1 VTSAST
7 TVWLAPSAT
16 TFSCLCE
23 VCLEQARTSGVLFAD
38 ALMLAT
44 VRGTVSADA
53 DATTRRCRAGH
64 ELVLR
69 RIERP
74 PTLPRHDERQLQLG

>member
-1 VTSAST
+1 MTVST

-23 VCLEQARTSGVLFAD
+23 ACLEEARTSGVLFAD
-38 ALMLAT
+38 ALMLAS

-53 DATTRRCRAGH
+53 DVSTRRCRAGH

-74 PTLPRHDERQLQLG
+74 AGLQRRDERQLQLG

>member
-1 VTSAST
+1 MTARPT
-7 TVWLAPSAT
+7 TVWLTPSAT

-23 VCLEQARTSGVLFAD
+23 ACLEGARTSGVLFAD
-38 ALMLAT
+38 ALMLAS

-53 DATTRRCRAGH
+53 AVSTRRCRAGH

-74 PTLPRHDERQLQLG
+74 PTLQHHDDRQLQLG

>member
-1 VTSAST
+1 MTVAST
-7 TVWLAPSAT
+7 TVWLSPSAT
-16 TFSCLCE
+16 SFSCLCE
-23 VCLEQARTSGVLFAD
+23 ACLEEARTSGVLFAE
-38 ALMLAT
+38 ALMLAS

-53 DATTRRCRAGH
+53 DVTTRRCRAGH

-74 PTLPRHDERQLQLG
+74 ASLPRHDERQLQLG

>member
-1 VTSAST
+1 MTSVST

-16 TFSCLCE
+16 SFSCLCE
-23 VCLEQARTSGVLFAD
+23 ACLEQARTSGALFAD
-38 ALMLAT
+38 ALMLAS

-53 DATTRRCRAGH
+53 DVTTRRCGAGH

-74 PTLPRHDERQLQLG
+74 PALQRHDERQLLLG